1 MPMALFSSKGL
12 KDQLFQKRFLQN
24 YWKRVTLL
32 SFQKCLLWVFPTS
45 SVKWVIVSVEPFDK
59 IR

>member
-1 MPMALFSSKGL
+1 MALLSSKGL

-32 SFQKCLLWVFPTS
+32 SFQTMFVRVFPTS
-45 SVKWVIVSVEPFDK
+45 SVKWVIVHVNVEPFDK